1 MDVTLALAA
10 DYANITAEG
19 KLNILGVFTAVN
31 VPQFPFVLPQM
42 YLVLS
47 YETSAAELT
56 REVPVQV
63 ALLDSENNEVMALS
77 GTILAQ
83 GALRPDGQVVLNQ
96 LVGLVGL
103 TFSRPGA
110 HRFVISVDGELKRTI
125 RIQVNERSG
134 GDHYVG

>member
-10 DYANITAEG
+10 DYANITADG

-31 VPQFPFVLPQM
+31 APRFPFVLPQM

-56 REVPVQV
+56 RDVPVQV

-77 GTILAQ
+77 GTISAQ
-83 GALRPDGQVVLNQ
+83 GALHPDGQVMLNQ
-96 LVGLVGL
+96 LVSLAGLM
-103 TFSRPGA
+103 FSRPGA
-110 HRFVISVDGELKRTI
+110 HQFVVSVDGELKRTI
-125 RIQVNERSG
+125 TLHVNERPE
-134 GDHYVG
+134 GDHDVG